1 MSKAAFFELFH
12 AGLPRLGPG
21 GFEETANALARA
33 PDLPAVPSVLDIGC
47 GNGAQTLALAK
58 LLPHARIIAVDLHQ
72 RFLAELVLRA
82 RREGTHER
90 IQVLQ
95 ADMAKLPFPPQTF
108 DLIWSEGA
116 AYNIGFANAL
126 KSWRMLLKPG
136 ATAVLSHIAWF
147 RPDAPEEARSF
158 WSQEYPDMEDE
169 AALVQHVAEHGY
181 MLVSCFRLSPQ
192 TWWRDFYT
200 PLAEELGRFRARHAD
215 KPEWL
220 AVADM
225 TEREMRVH
233 RDHLD
238 YYGYT
243 FFICRRVD

>member
-1 MSKAAFFELFH
+1 MCQAAFFELFH
-12 AGLPRLGPG
+12 AGLLRLGPG
-21 GFEETANALARA
+21 SFEDTARA
-33 PDLPAVPSVLDIGC
+33 LGQVTGLPAKPNVADLGC

-58 LLPHARIIAVDLHQ
+58 LLPHARISAVDIHQ
-72 RFLAELVLRA
+72 RFLVELVLRA
-82 RREGTHER
+82 RQEGVHER

-95 ADMAKLPFPPQTF
+95 ADMAKLPFSPQTF

-126 KSWRMLLKPG
+126 KGWRMLLKPS
-136 ATAVLSHIAWF
+136 ATVVLSHIAWF

-169 AALVQHVAEHGY
+169 AALVQHVAERGY

-200 PLAEELGRFRARHAD
+200 PLTEELGRFRARHAD

-225 TEREMRVH
+225 TEREMNVH
-233 RDHLD
+233 RDYSD

-243 FFICRRVD
+243 FFICRRAD